1 MAYHHMKQ
9 PCDSYF
15 VESDDG
21 PYPPRAPQE
30 CLKLIGRRKQEAMAN
45 ELSRQASDAYME
57 DIVNHMK
64 QMEVNKP
71 WLPNLNFILC

>member
-1 MAYHHMKQ
+1 MAYHHAKQ

-15 VESDDG
+15 VESDDAT
-21 PYPPRAPQE
+21 YPPRAPQE
-30 CLKLIGRRKQEAMAN
+30 YLKLIGRRKQEAMAN

-64 QMEVNKP
+64 QMEVNNTGLKIYLI
-71 WLPNLNFILC
+71 WC